1 MGIYSQY
8 GTTRLHKLV
17 VCPPHC
23 PGYSTQGG
31 VDIRGRKGCAQR
43 RPAGSV
49 SYRRRYNSMYRGT
62 YCTSKIPWMDD
73 GWRGTVLYMVQSIIP
88 RRAQAQSGPSKYID
102 GPSESGMKLFTTI
115 GPVGADADADA
126 CPTSIATDVRPV
138 LFSSALPESNGTRS
152 APDRA

>member
-1 MGIYSQY
+1 MH
-8 GTTRLHKLV
+8 T
-17 VCPPHC
+17 
-23 PGYSTQGG
+23 
-31 VDIRGRKGCAQR
+31 A
-43 RPAGSV
+43 PAGRFGTLPKNV
-49 SYRRRYNSMYRGT
+49 YSMYVPW
-62 YCTSKIPWMDD
+62 YFLYDQDPWMDD
-73 GWRGTVLYMVQSIIP
+73 GWRATVLYMVQSIIP

-152 APDRA
+152 GPDRA